1 MTTNSSTE
9 SLPAPPASGLRLSLV
24 YQICAA
30 TLVAGFALGYFVI
43 GVRKSPMPARPSPT
57 VAAAKPG
64 MLPGGHPVPTMQ
76 QMKAMADVN
85 AAPLLEK
92 LKTDPKNAK
101 LLLQVTRTRR
111 IPFSTS
117 AS

>member
-1 MTTNSSTE
+1 
-9 SLPAPPASGLRLSLV
+9 
-24 YQICAA
+24 
-30 TLVAGFALGYFVI
+30 
-43 GVRKSPMPARPSPT
+43 
-57 VAAAKPG
+57 
-64 MLPGGHPVPTMQ
+64 MLPGGHPMPTME

-117 AS
+117 PS